1 MLKKKLTL
9 ADLEYPSEFVA
20 RHIGPSIDDYSE
32 MLRSLGTHALSQLT
46 AQVVPKAITMKETL
60 NILDGCTEAQA
71 LEELRD
77 IANQNKVFRN
87 FIGQGYYDTLTP
99 SVIQR
104 NILESPSWYT
114 AYTPYQPE
122 ISQGRLEAL
131 INFQTMISD
140 LTGMDISNSSM
151 LDEGTFE
158 EMDTRVYSLDPLEFN
173 ATSSYPEKLKQNQA
187 KTKETDTVISGMGEM
202 GGMPMSIAVMDFRF
216 MAASLGSAAGEK
228 ITRAIER
235 GVEKSCPVI
244 IVSASGG
251 ARMQEGIL
259 SLMQLAKTSA
269 ALAKLSEAG
278 LPYFSIL
285 TNPTMAG
292 VMASYASLG
301 DVIIAE
307 PEALIGFAGPRVI
320 KETTQQDLPE
330 GFQTSEFLLDRGLVD
345 IIVPRLEIRDRMINL
360 MKALYGAKK

>member
-1 MLKKKLTL
+1 MALFGKPQYSTVTVKKKDIPK
-9 ADLEYPSEFVA
+9 DLWTKCPKTGEIIYNRVLKENL
-20 RHIGPSIDDYSE
+20 
-32 MLRSLGTHALSQLT
+32 M
-46 AQVVPKAITMKETL
+46 VVPNSGYHFPLKA
-60 NILDGCTEAQA
+60 
-71 LEELRD
+71 RD
-77 IANQNKVFRN
+77 RIV
-87 FIGQGYYDTLTP
+87 
-99 SVIQR
+99 
-104 NILESPSWYT
+104 
-114 AYTPYQPE
+114 
-122 ISQGRLEAL
+122 
-131 INFQTMISD
+131 
-140 LTGMDISNSSM
+140 SM

-158 EMDTRVYSLDPLEFN
+158 EMDMGVHSLDPLEFN
-173 ATSSYPEKLKQNQA
+173 ATSSYPEKLKQNQD
-187 KTKETDTVISGMGEM
+187 KTKETDTVISGMGVM
-202 GGMPMSIAVMDFRF
+202 GGMPVSITVMDFRF

-235 GVEKSCPVI
+235 GIEKSCPVI

-269 ALAKLSEAG
+269 ALARLSKAG

-320 KETTQQDLPE
+320 KETTQQDLPA
-330 GFQTSEFLLDRGLVD
+330 GFQTSEFLLERGLVD
-345 IIVPRLEIRDRMINL
+345 IIVPRLEMRDRVINL
-360 MKALYGAKK
+360 MKALYGAKKYA

>member
-1 MLKKKLTL
+1 MALFGKPQYSTVTVKKKDIPK
-9 ADLEYPSEFVA
+9 DLWTKCPKTGEIIYNRVLKENL
-20 RHIGPSIDDYSE
+20 
-32 MLRSLGTHALSQLT
+32 M
-46 AQVVPKAITMKETL
+46 VVPNSGYHFPLKA
-60 NILDGCTEAQA
+60 
-71 LEELRD
+71 RD
-77 IANQNKVFRN
+77 RIA
-87 FIGQGYYDTLTP
+87 
-99 SVIQR
+99 
-104 NILESPSWYT
+104 
-114 AYTPYQPE
+114 
-122 ISQGRLEAL
+122 
-131 INFQTMISD
+131 
-140 LTGMDISNSSM
+140 SM
-151 LDEGTFE
+151 LDEGTFV
-158 EMDTRVYSLDPLEFN
+158 EMDMGVHSLDPLEFN
-173 ATSSYPEKLKQNQA
+173 ATSSYPEKLKQNQD
-187 KTKETDTVISGMGEM
+187 KTKETDTVISGMGVM
-202 GGMPMSIAVMDFRF
+202 GGMPVSITVMDFRF

-235 GVEKSCPVI
+235 GIEKSCPVI

-269 ALAKLSEAG
+269 ALARLSKAG

-320 KETTQQDLPE
+320 KETTQQDLPA
-330 GFQTSEFLLDRGLVD
+330 GFQTSEFLLERGLVD
-345 IIVPRLEIRDRMINL
+345 IIVPRLEMRDRVINL

>member
-1 MLKKKLTL
+1 M
-9 ADLEYPSEFVA
+9 
-20 RHIGPSIDDYSE
+20 
-32 MLRSLGTHALSQLT
+32 
-46 AQVVPKAITMKETL
+46 VVPNSGYHFPLKA
-60 NILDGCTEAQA
+60 
-71 LEELRD
+71 RD
-77 IANQNKVFRN
+77 RIA
-87 FIGQGYYDTLTP
+87 
-99 SVIQR
+99 
-104 NILESPSWYT
+104 
-114 AYTPYQPE
+114 
-122 ISQGRLEAL
+122 
-131 INFQTMISD
+131 
-140 LTGMDISNSSM
+140 SM

-158 EMDTRVYSLDPLEFN
+158 EMDMGVHSLDPLEFN
-173 ATSSYPEKLKQNQA
+173 ATSSYPEKLKQNQD

-202 GGMPMSIAVMDFRF
+202 GGMPVSITVMDFRF

-235 GVEKSCPVI
+235 GIEKSCPVI

-269 ALAKLSEAG
+269 ALARLSKAG

-320 KETTQQDLPE
+320 KETTQQDLPA
-330 GFQTSEFLLDRGLVD
+330 GFQTSEFLLERGLVD
-345 IIVPRLEIRDRMINL
+345 IIVPRLEMRDRVINL
-360 MKALYGAKK
+360 MKALYGAKKYA

>member
-1 MLKKKLTL
+1 MALFGKPQYSTVTVKKKDIPK
-9 ADLEYPSEFVA
+9 DLWTKCPKTGEIIYNRVLKENL
-20 RHIGPSIDDYSE
+20 
-32 MLRSLGTHALSQLT
+32 M
-46 AQVVPKAITMKETL
+46 VVPNSGYHFPLKA
-60 NILDGCTEAQA
+60 
-71 LEELRD
+71 RD
-77 IANQNKVFRN
+77 RIA
-87 FIGQGYYDTLTP
+87 
-99 SVIQR
+99 
-104 NILESPSWYT
+104 
-114 AYTPYQPE
+114 
-122 ISQGRLEAL
+122 
-131 INFQTMISD
+131 
-140 LTGMDISNSSM
+140 SM

-158 EMDTRVYSLDPLEFN
+158 EMDMGVHSLDPLEFN
-173 ATSSYPEKLKQNQA
+173 ATSSYPEKLRQNQD
-187 KTKETDTVISGMGEM
+187 KTNETDTVISGIGEM
-202 GGMPMSIAVMDFRF
+202 GGMPLSITVMDFRF

-235 GVEKSCPVI
+235 GIEKSCPVI

-269 ALAKLSEAG
+269 ALARLSKAG

-320 KETTQQDLPE
+320 KETTQQDLPA
-330 GFQTSEFLLDRGLVD
+330 GFQTSEFLLESGLVD
-345 IIVPRLEIRDRMINL
+345 IIVPRLEMRDRVINL
-360 MKALYGAKK
+360 MKALYGAKR

>member
-1 MLKKKLTL
+1 MALFGKPQYSTVTVKKKDIPK
-9 ADLEYPSEFVA
+9 DLWTKCPKTGEIIYNRVLKENL
-20 RHIGPSIDDYSE
+20 
-32 MLRSLGTHALSQLT
+32 M
-46 AQVVPKAITMKETL
+46 VVPNSGYHFPLKA
-60 NILDGCTEAQA
+60 
-71 LEELRD
+71 RD
-77 IANQNKVFRN
+77 RIA
-87 FIGQGYYDTLTP
+87 
-99 SVIQR
+99 
-104 NILESPSWYT
+104 
-114 AYTPYQPE
+114 
-122 ISQGRLEAL
+122 
-131 INFQTMISD
+131 
-140 LTGMDISNSSM
+140 SM
-151 LDEGTFE
+151 LDEDTFE
-158 EMDTRVYSLDPLEFN
+158 EMDMGVHSLDPLKFN
-173 ATSSYPEKLKQNQA
+173 ATSSYPEKLKQNQS

-202 GGMPMSIAVMDFRF
+202 GGMPVSIAVMDFRF

-269 ALAKLSEAG
+269 ALARLSEAG

-320 KETTQQDLPE
+320 KETTQQDLPS
-330 GFQTSEFLLDRGLVD
+330 GFQSSEFLLERGLVD
-345 IIVPRLEIRDRMINL
+345 LIVPRLEIRDRMINL
-360 MKALYGAKK
+360 IKAFYGAKN